1 MLTLY
6 YSPGACSLASH
17 ITLEETGAPFEA
29 RRVALANGE
38 QNTPEYRA
46 INPRGRVPALRVDD
60 GEVLTENPAI
70 LAYLARRFPEATLLP
85 ADPLAEARCLSMM
98 AFLSSSVHPAFAH
111 IFRPERFADDTAV
124 HPALKE
130 KGRQVF
136 HDHLREIDGLLAGKE
151 WAQGPYTVCDPYLLV
166 FYWWGMRIEL
176 PVAELANYT
185 AHKQRMLAR
194 PAVRRAIEREGIA
207 LA

>member
-1 MLTLY
+1 MLTLF

-29 RRVALANGE
+29 HRVMLAKGE
-38 QNTPEYRA
+38 HQTPEYRA
-46 INPRGRVPALRVDD
+46 INPRARVPALRLDS

-70 LAYLARRFPEATLLP
+70 LTYLARSFPEAKLLP
-85 ADPLAEARCLSMM
+85 ADPLAEARCLSLM
-98 AFLSSSVHPAFAH
+98 AFLSSSVHPTFAH
-111 IFRPERFADDTAV
+111 IFRPERFADDASA
-124 HPALKE
+124 HAAIKE
-130 KGRQVF
+130 TGRRVYL
-136 HDHLREIDGLLAGKE
+136 DHLKEIDGLLAGKE
-151 WAQGPYTVCDPYLLV
+151 WAQGDFTVCDPYLLV

-176 PVAELANYT
+176 PMAEFANYT

-194 PAVRRAIEREGIA
+194 PAVRRAIEREGIP

>member
-17 ITLEETGAPFEA
+17 IALEETGAPFEA
-29 RRVALANGE
+29 RPVILAKGE
-38 QNTPEYRA
+38 QRTPEYMA
-46 INPRGRVPALRVDD
+46 INPRARVPALRVDG

-70 LAYLARRFPEATLLP
+70 LTHLARRFPEAGLLP
-85 ADPLAEARCLSMM
+85 ADPLAEARCLSLM
-98 AFLSSSVHPAFAH
+98 AFLSSTVHPAFAH
-111 IFRPERFADDTAV
+111 IFRPERFADDTAA
-124 HPALKE
+124 HPAIKETGRRVFFDCLK
-130 KGRQVF
+130 
-136 HDHLREIDGLLAGKE
+136 EIDGLLAGKE
-151 WAQGPYTVCDPYLLV
+151 WVQGSYTVCDPYLLV

-194 PAVRRAIEREGIA
+194 PAVRRAIEREGIP

>member
-17 ITLEETGAPFEA
+17 VTLEETGAPFEA
-29 RRVALANGE
+29 HRVTLAKGE
-38 QNTPEYRA
+38 QHTPEYRA
-46 INPRGRVPALRVDD
+46 INPRARVPALRID
-60 GEVLTENPAI
+60 GGDVLTENPAI
-70 LAYLARRFPEATLLP
+70 LTYLARRFPEAKLLP

-111 IFRPERFADDTAV
+111 IFRPERFADDASA
-124 HPALKE
+124 HPAIKE
-130 KGRQVF
+130 TGRRVF
-136 HDHLREIDGLLAGKE
+136 FDHLKEIDGLLAGKE
-151 WAQGPYTVCDPYLLV
+151 WAQGSFTVCDPYLLV

-176 PVAELANYT
+176 PVAELPNYT

-194 PAVRRAIEREGIA
+194 PAVRRAIEREGIP